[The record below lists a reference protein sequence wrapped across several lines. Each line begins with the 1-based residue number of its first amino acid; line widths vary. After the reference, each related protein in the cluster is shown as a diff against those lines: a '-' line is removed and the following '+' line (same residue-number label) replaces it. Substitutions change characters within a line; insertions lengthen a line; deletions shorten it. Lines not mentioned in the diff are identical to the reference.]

1 MSALTIATVT
11 AVLRSLLE
19 NGLVSRDVTTAIGGD
34 VIVSAVPPDRIVTGA
49 EEKPQLNLFLYQ
61 VAAST
66 GLRNASR
73 TTDTVNAP
81 PLALELYYLITAYGA
96 QEYQT
101 DILLGYVLQLF
112 HETNV
117 ISTDAIRKAV
127 KAASKVGGGRV
138 VAPGLAA
145 LAASDLAERVDSV
158 RVSPQFL
165 DPDGLSRLWSSV
177 QAKYRPSAA
186 YKVSVVSI
194 GVG

>member
-66 GLRNASR
+66 GLRNPRDPS
-73 TTDTVNAP
+73 VMSAP

-112 HETNV
+112 HETSV

-127 KAASKVGGGRV
+127 KAASKGGGGRV

>member
-66 GLRNASR
+66 GLRNPR
-73 TTDTVNAP
+73 DTSVMSAP
-81 PLALELYYLITAYGA
+81 PLALELYYLVTAYGA

-117 ISTDAIRKAV
+117 ISTDAIRKAI
-127 KAASKVGGGRV
+127 KAASKGGGGRV

>member
-1 MSALTIATVT
+1 VSALTIATVT

-49 EEKPQLNLFLYQ
+49 EEKPQLNVFLYQ

-73 TTDTVNAP
+73 KPGDSSP
-81 PLALELYYLITAYGA
+81 PALALELYYLITAYGA

-101 DILLGYVLQLF
+101 DILLGYVMQLF
-112 HETNV
+112 HETPA
-117 ISTDAIRKAV
+117 ISTDTIRKAV
-127 KAASKVGGGRV
+127 KAASKGGGGRV

-145 LAASDLAERVDSV
+145 LASSDLAERVDSV

-165 DPDGLSRLWSSV
+165 DPDGLSRLWSAV